1 MCGNKLL
8 NRMGNLCSSVVVMR
22 GCLCFGTQTFRVCLV
37 SMGLLGSLVTLVLI
51 GVLGRQ
57 YWVCFTGFARGI
69 VSPCTFGGF
78 NAVGGVGGFA
88 FGSHI
93 CFVP

>member
-1 MCGNKLL
+1 M
-8 NRMGNLCSSVVVMR
+8 V
-22 GCLCFGTQTFRVCLV
+22 
-37 SMGLLGSLVTLVLI
+37 LLGSLVTLVLI

-69 VSPCTFGGF
+69 VSSFPFGGVS
-78 NAVGGVGGFA
+78 AVGDMGGFA